1 MRVDSLPSKKE
12 IVEIY
17 SDGAC
22 SGNPGR
28 GGYGAVLID
37 GLKRAELSQGYH
49 LTTNNRMEL
58 LAAIAA
64 LQSLEGKRQVKLYTD
79 SRYISEAINLGWIKT
94 WQAKNW
100 RKSGRGKVLNPD
112 LWQQLVDMLAKHEVE
127 VIWVEGHAGHKENE
141 RADRL
146 AVAAA
151 KSAALAADEGYEN
164 SQLSDQPGLF

>member
-1 MRVDSLPSKKE
+1 LPSKTE
-12 IVEIY
+12 IVKIY

-28 GGYGAVLID
+28 GGYGVVLID
-37 GLKRAELSQGYH
+37 GGNRTELSQGYR

-58 LAAIAA
+58 LAAITA
-64 LQSLEGKRQVKLYTD
+64 LQSLEGKRRVKLYTD
-79 SRYISEAINLGWIKT
+79 SRYISEAINLGWVKT

-112 LWQQLVDMLAKHEVE
+112 LWQKLVGLLDKHQVE

-151 KSAALAADEGYEN
+151 KSPALAADEGYEN
-164 SQLSDQPGLF
+164 SQASDQPALF